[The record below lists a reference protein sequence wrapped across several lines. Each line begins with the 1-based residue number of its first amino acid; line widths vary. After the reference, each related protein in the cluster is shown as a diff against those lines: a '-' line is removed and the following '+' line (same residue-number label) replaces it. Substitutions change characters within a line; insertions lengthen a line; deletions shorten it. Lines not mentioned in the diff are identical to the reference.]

1 VTNSTA
7 AAGLFRLIACG
18 APKGKRAMNKST
30 KAFIA
35 GTLILSTLT
44 ANLTIAAAATTGGP
58 SGGSSGS
65 VSSGSPDRGGQSG
78 SAESGDR
85 GGESSHRRRGVMPFF
100 PMFQNGFQTRF
111 PPRPAA
117 DGYPTPGKAI
127 SKCGGVDNVMIVTE
141 YDEDGTV
148 GPVTYYCV

>member
-1 VTNSTA
+1 
-7 AAGLFRLIACG
+7 
-18 APKGKRAMNKST
+18 MNKSS
-30 KAFIA
+30 KAFITGA
-35 GTLILSTLT
+35 LILSALT
-44 ANLTIAAAATTGGP
+44 ANITIAAAATTGGS
-58 SGGSSGS
+58 SGGASSG
-65 VSSGSPDRGGQSG
+65 GPGNGGQSE
-78 SAESGDR
+78 SAGAGGGGGDSNHR
-85 GGESSHRRRGVMPFF
+85 IDRRRGVMPFF

-127 SKCGGVDNVMIVTE
+127 SACGGAGNVMIVTE

>member
-1 VTNSTA
+1 
-7 AAGLFRLIACG
+7 
-18 APKGKRAMNKST
+18 MNKSS
-30 KAFIA
+30 KAFITGA
-35 GTLILSTLT
+35 LILSTLA
-44 ANLTIAAAATTGGP
+44 ANITIAAAATTGGSTGGAS
-58 SGGSSGS
+58 SGGTGH
-65 VSSGSPDRGGQSG
+65 GGQSE
-78 SAESGDR
+78 SAGPGDR
-85 GGESSHRRRGVMPFF
+85 GGESNHHRFDRRPGVMPFF

-127 SKCGGVDNVMIVTE
+127 SECGGADNVMIVTE